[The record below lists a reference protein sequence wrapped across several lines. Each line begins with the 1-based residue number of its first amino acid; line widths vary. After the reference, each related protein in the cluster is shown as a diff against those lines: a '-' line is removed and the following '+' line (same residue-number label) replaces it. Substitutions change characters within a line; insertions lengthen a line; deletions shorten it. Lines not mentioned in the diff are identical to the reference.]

1 MSGKERCAGNS
12 RYARILAAVLA
23 VAAALALCVFALTG
37 CGSPASSSTAS
48 GSTSSASASASS
60 SEASGPATYV
70 VTDGAGREVEI
81 PTRANLERMY
91 ATSPIGQMY
100 LVTLAPELLA
110 GSNSTYSEAELKY
123 MPGDIGGLPSYGT
136 WAMNG
141 TLDNEALIKADIQV
155 ILDVSSAAISDGD
168 ISAADELQE
177 QTGIPVL
184 LFSGAV
190 DETPDTYRAIGKV
203 LDMEDR
209 ANELADYCDKAY
221 KDVTEAVA
229 KVPESERVT
238 VYYAEG
244 PDGLKTEPEN
254 SPHFTTFKVGGAKD
268 VADCDVTKGQGLT
281 EVSLENVIAWNPEV
295 IIAWSQ
301 EYRGGSDDTI
311 RTSSDWASIKA
322 VQDGK
327 VYTIPCLPFTW
338 GDRPPSVTRYIGM
351 QWMANLLYPDVYN
364 VDMVKVTQDY
374 YKLFFSADLSDQD
387 AKDILFLS

>member
-1 MSGKERCAGNS
+1 MAV
-12 RYARILAAVLA
+12 ALAIAAMLGAFVLA
-23 VAAALALCVFALTG
+23 G
-37 CGSPASSSTAS
+37 CSSGSSDSAAS
-48 GSTSSASASASS
+48 GSSASASASASAS
-60 SEASGPATYV
+60 SEAATYV

-91 ATSPIGQMY
+91 ATSPIGQMFV
-100 LVTLAPELLA
+100 VTLAPELLA
-110 GSNSTYSEAELKY
+110 GTNSDYTDAELKY
-123 MPGDIGGLPSYGT
+123 MPGNLKDLPNYGT

-155 ILDVSSAAISDGD
+155 IIDVSSAAITDGD
-168 ISAADELQE
+168 ITAADELQE

-190 DETPDTYRAIGKV
+190 DETPETYRAIGKV

-221 KDVTEAVA
+221 KDVTDAVA

-244 PDGLKTEPEN
+244 PKGLKTEPEN

-268 VADCDVTKGQGLT
+268 VADCELTKGSGMT
-281 EVSLENVIAWNPEV
+281 DVSLENVIAWNPQV
-295 IIAWSQ
+295 IIAWST
-301 EYRGGSDDTI
+301 EYRGGADQEI
-311 RTSSDWASIKA
+311 RTSSDWASIDA
-322 VQDGK
+322 VQNGK

-351 QWMANLLYPDVYN
+351 QWTANLLYPDVYD
-364 VDMVKVTQDY
+364 VDMVEVTKEF
-374 YKLFFSADLSDQD
+374 YKLFFSVDLTDDQ
-387 AKDILFLS
+387 AKEVLFLS